1 MTDWGLAMLFG
12 VAASLA
18 TLIGGAL
25 ALRLADRSTALLAV
39 AAGIVLGVAFFDL
52 LPEALEY
59 GDGTWSHR
67 AVLSFAAAG
76 LAGYLLLSR
85 LLARVEGQ
93 TRWHAHLAPAS
104 LTLHSFLD
112 GVVMGVAFQIS
123 AEIGWLVAIAV
134 LTHDLADGVN
144 TVGLALEATRRE
156 TARRWLIVN
165 GSAPLLGVVI
175 GLSVML
181 RGPVL
186 APIMAVFAGI
196 FLYIGAVE
204 LVPRS
209 LARDGRLRTTGQ
221 VLAGVGLMFAVTLLA
236 D

>member
-1 MTDWGLAMLFG
+1 MTHWGLAILFG
-12 VAASLA
+12 MAASLA
-18 TLIGGAL
+18 TLAGGVL
-25 ALRLADRSTALLAV
+25 ALRFADRSTALLAV

-59 GDGTWSHR
+59 GDGSWSHR

-85 LLARVEGQ
+85 LFARAEGRP
-93 TRWHAHLAPAS
+93 RWQAHLGPAS

-112 GVVMGVAFQIS
+112 GVLMGVAFQIS

-144 TVGLALEATRRE
+144 TVGLALTATRRE

-165 GSAPLLGVVI
+165 GVAPLLGVI
-175 GLSVML
+175 LGLSVTL
-181 RGPVL
+181 RGPLL
-186 APIMAVFAGI
+186 APIMAVFGGI

-209 LARDGRLRTTGQ
+209 LARDGRLRTTIQ
-221 VLAGVGLMFAVTLLA
+221 VLSGVALMFAVTLIA
-236 D
+236 E